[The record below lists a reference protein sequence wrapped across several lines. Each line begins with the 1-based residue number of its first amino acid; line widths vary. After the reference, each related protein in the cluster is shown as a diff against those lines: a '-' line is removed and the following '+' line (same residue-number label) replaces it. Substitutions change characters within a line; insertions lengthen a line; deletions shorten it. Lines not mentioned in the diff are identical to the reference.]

1 MKVTFIALSVL
12 IFLAGIIVLTVAS
25 HRFGK
30 PNRNID
36 VSFDELKNVE
46 LRNRGRNGR

>member
-1 MKVTFIALSVL
+1 MKVTFIALS
-12 IFLAGIIVLTVAS
+12 IFIFVTGIIVLTVAN

-46 LRNRGRNGR
+46 LRNRGRHGR